1 MNTDTQEII
10 ALSEKISRLCEDY
23 KNFIALNATINVWAT
38 AIVNAS
44 DTREEAEEAADQLAR
59 MLSEAVVRYWSAG
72 HSN

>member
-1 MNTDTQEII
+1 MDTDTKEII

-23 KNFIALNATINVWAT
+23 KNFVALNATINVCAM

-44 DTREEAEEAADQLAR
+44 DTREKADKAADQLAR
-59 MLSEAVVRYWSAG
+59 MLSQAVGRYWSAG